1 VVDEKTVIIKLR
13 PDALLGGD
21 ARSPASED
29 PSRSPIEL
37 TAATFLRFSTPGRA
51 FHNANRRLPLSGAEC
66 SSSLEETAIS
76 PALTPV
82 GASRRNG
89 PVWGGVPTGTS
100 ALPQRG
106 IPMLSAHDVAASIK
120 LEEKSR
126 PRHLTSNGGRP
137 KIRTGLRPLTPAA
150 EQIWRVC
157 PDRARDR
164 ADYNR
169 AQRAVV
175 QHDARY
181 PVPDAVADLNDD
193 KAGKRADGRHR
204 CASPDRS
211 MRHADGSERPDFV
224 ALLRGR
230 SLCLPGREFV
240 WSDGAAIA

>member
-1 VVDEKTVIIKLR
+1 MQ
-13 PDALLGGD
+13 LLVGSDGNLAGID
-21 ARSPASED
+21 S
-29 PSRSPIEL
+29 
-37 TAATFLRFSTPGRA
+37 G
-51 FHNANRRLPLSGAEC
+51 RRLA
-66 SSSLEETAIS
+66 AQW
-76 PALTPV
+76 
-82 GASRRNG
+82 ASM
-89 PVWGGVPTGTS
+89 GGVPTGTS

-181 PVPDAVADLNDD
+181 AIPDAVADLDDD

-224 ALLRGR
+224 AILRGR